1 MKREKNSKYNS
12 FYCVGLSFRKANVDI
27 RGRFTLDAEHQTRL
41 LDGARA
47 VGISDVFVVSTCN
60 RTEVYGFAEH
70 PFQLIKLLIEHSQ
83 GSLEEFQ
90 EVGSVFKNNEAISH
104 MFKVGSGLDSQILGD
119 FEIIGQL
126 RQSLTVSK
134 DNGMTNSYLERLIDF
149 VVQASKRIKTE
160 TDISTGATSVAYA
173 AVQYILGSVS
183 GIGEKNIL
191 LFGTG
196 VIGRNTCEN
205 LVKHTNNT
213 HITLVNRTK
222 DSAEEVAGKFNLIV
236 KDYDDLAKEIHDTD
250 ILIVATGAP
259 EPTITK
265 QMIQS
270 GKQLLVV
277 DLSIPANVASNVG
290 EHENVTTVYLDEL
303 SQITDENIAKRR
315 AQIPRAEII
324 IGEVETEFNA
334 WLETRKFAPVMKAL
348 RLKLE
353 GISKQEIIAHSKKH
367 ADFNAT
373 QADMISERVVQKITN
388 RFASH
393 LKENRTSQAESISFI
408 ANVFQLDNLLD
419 D

>member
-1 MKREKNSKYNS
+1 MKRETKSKYNS

-27 RGRFTLDAEHQTRL
+27 RGRFTLDPEHQKRL

-83 GSLEEFQ
+83 GSLEDFQ

-134 DNGMTNSYLERLIDF
+134 DNGLTNSYLERLVNF

-160 TDISTGATSVAYA
+160 TDISSGATSVAYA
-173 AVQYILGSVS
+173 AVQYILGAVS
-183 GIGEKNIL
+183 DIGEKNIL

-236 KDYDDLAKEIHDTD
+236 KDYDDLTQEIHNTD

-259 EPTITK
+259 EPTIIK

-277 DLSIPANVASNVG
+277 DLSIPANVASDVG

-324 IGEVETEFNA
+324 IAEVEAEFNA
-334 WLETRKFAPVMKAL
+334 WLETRKFAPVVKAL
-348 RLKLE
+348 RVKLE
-353 GISKQEIIAHSKKH
+353 GIAKQEITAHSKKH
-367 ADFNAT
+367 ADFNAL
-373 QADMISERVVQKITN
+373 QADMISERIVQKITN
-388 RFASH
+388 RFANH

>member
-1 MKREKNSKYNS
+1 MKRETKSKYNS

-27 RGRFTLDAEHQTRL
+27 RGRFTLDPEHQKRL

-83 GSLEEFQ
+83 GSLEDFQ

-134 DNGMTNSYLERLIDF
+134 DNGLTNSYLERLVDF

-173 AVQYILGSVS
+173 AVQYILGAVS
-183 GIGEKNIL
+183 DIGEKNIL

-236 KDYDDLAKEIHDTD
+236 KDYDDLTGEIHNTD

-259 EPTITK
+259 EPTIIK

-270 GKQLLVV
+270 GKQLFVV
-277 DLSIPANVASNVG
+277 DLSIPANVASDVG

-315 AQIPRAEII
+315 AQIPRAETII
-324 IGEVETEFNA
+324 SEVEAEFNA
-334 WLETRKFAPVMKAL
+334 WLETRKFAPVVKAL

-353 GISKQEIIAHSKKH
+353 GISKHEIAAHSKKH
-367 ADFNAT
+367 ADFNAL
-373 QADMISERVVQKITN
+373 QADMISERIVQKITN
-388 RFASH
+388 RFANH